1 MLRKL
6 VVVLSAIALVVGLAP
21 VAAAQ
26 NTGSRRIGDFTFSAS
41 INTGQSQLRP
51 GGYVRIDLTATNTH
65 GTGTGCVFGVC
76 IPGTD
81 SRVLN
86 TYGFTVPAGY
96 TLRGSGGNDMT
107 NVGTHEQAN
116 YFGGQPGGVT
126 STNRWVGK
134 NSSRSGWLSFNIPAD
149 AQGGSRHNFGIR
161 AHLETAGDWFPTA
174 ENVVGFTLGAV
185 ATATSVT
192 ANPAT
197 VEEGTNTT
205 LTADVSAV
213 HGSNAVAAGDIVFE
227 VNGTSVG
234 SAPVGPDGRASIPY
248 TVPLLDNRDPITQ
261 NVTARYSGDAPRFAA
276 STSTT
281 TVRIEPE
288 AKSEV
293 TSTVD
298 LAATRGLVE
307 NGRLPVTL
315 DVAIDTS
322 DGLDLPEGAEVEI
335 LRDGVVVD
343 TLAVDGVT
351 ATFTDDL
358 DATTDATY
366 VYTARLL
373 ETETYDTIYR
383 SAESEPV
390 EVEVAPEV
398 TPEVTVGVDPAAVLI
413 GRAVDI
419 TATVT
424 ADGTPLPAGAEVTIR
439 SNGRDIGTVTTDDD
453 GNAVL
458 AGHEFDTPGDK
469 RIVAVFDGGRI
480 GGTTYGAVTS
490 APATVTVEA
499 LPEVDT
505 GTTIELETVATA
517 GDEVTITAVV
527 SRLDGGDL
535 TDAGT
540 ENLGSVW
547 FFRDGDAIGSAP
559 VVIDTVT
566 GEATAVF
573 THRFAERGEFRI
585 TADYSGASGSDEVIA
600 PSETT
605 EATVVTVSPS
615 DIVIDEPGPPSNEL
629 ELSFGSLDLGS
640 VMDAIGEEGLSSLGG
655 LVGGN

>member
-1 MLRKL
+1 M
-6 VVVLSAIALVVGLAP
+6 
-21 VAAAQ
+21 
-26 NTGSRRIGDFTFSAS
+26 
-41 INTGQSQLRP
+41 
-51 GGYVRIDLTATNTH
+51 ATN
-65 GTGTGCVFGVC
+65 
-76 IPGTD
+76 
-81 SRVLN
+81 
-86 TYGFTVPAGY
+86 
-96 TLRGSGGNDMT
+96 
-107 NVGTHEQAN
+107 
-116 YFGGQPGGVT
+116 
-126 STNRWVGK
+126 
-134 NSSRSGWLSFNIPAD
+134 
-149 AQGGSRHNFGIR
+149 
-161 AHLETAGDWFPTA
+161 
-174 ENVVGFTLGAV
+174 
-185 ATATSVT
+185 TSVT

-213 HGSNAVAAGDIVFE
+213 HGSNGVTAGDIVFE

-366 VYTARLL
+366 VYTVRLL

-398 TPEVTVGVDPAAVLI
+398 TPEVTVGVDSAAVLI

-424 ADGTPLPAGAEVTIR
+424 ADGTPLPAGTVVSIR

-499 LPEVDT
+499 LPEIDT

>member
-6 VVVLSAIALVVGLAP
+6 LVALSAIALMVGLAP

-26 NTGSRRIGDFTFSAS
+26 NNGSRKIGDFTFSAS

-51 GGYVRIDLTATNTH
+51 GGYVRIDLTAKNTH

-81 SRVLN
+81 TRVLN
-86 TYGFTVPAGY
+86 TYGFTVPGGY

-134 NSSRSGWLSFNIPAD
+134 NSSRSGWLSFNIPED
-149 AQGGSRHNFGIR
+149 AHGGSVHSFGIR
-161 AHLETAGDWFPTA
+161 AHLEAGGDWFPTA

-185 ATATSVT
+185 ATTTSVT

-205 LTADVSAV
+205 LTAAVSAV

-234 SAPVGPDGRASIPY
+234 SAPVGPDGSASIPY
-248 TVPLLDNRDPITQ
+248 TVPLLENRDPVTQ
-261 NVTARYSGDAPRFAA
+261 TVRARYSGDTPRFRG

-281 TVRIEPE
+281 SIRIEPE
-288 AKSEV
+288 PKSEV

-298 LAATRGLVE
+298 LTATRGLVE
-307 NGRLPVTL
+307 NGQLPVTL

-322 DGLDLPEGAEVEI
+322 NGLDLPEGAEVEI

-343 TLAVDGVT
+343 TVPVDGVT
-351 ATFTDDL
+351 ATYTDNL
-358 DATTDATY
+358 DNTTVATY
-366 VYTARLL
+366 TYTARLL
-373 ETETYDTIYR
+373 ESETYDTIYR
-383 SAESEPV
+383 GATSDAA
-390 EVEVAPEV
+390 EVEVAPEN
-398 TPEVTVGVDPAAVLI
+398 TPAVTVAVDPATVLV

-419 TATVT
+419 SARVT
-424 ADGTPLPAGAEVTIR
+424 ADGAPLPAGTEVIIR
-439 SNGRDIGTVTTDDD
+439 SNGRDIGTVTTDGD

-469 RIVAVFDGGRI
+469 RIVAVVEGGRI
-480 GGTTYGAVTS
+480 DGMTYLTATS
-490 APATVTVEA
+490 APVTLTVES

-517 GDEVTITAVV
+517 GDEVAITAVV
-527 SRLDGGDL
+527 SRLDGRDL

-540 ENLGSVW
+540 ADLGSVW

-559 VVIDTVT
+559 VVIDPVT
-566 GEATAVF
+566 GDATAVF

-585 TADYSGASGSDEVIA
+585 TADYSGTFGSDEVIA

-605 EATVVTVSPS
+605 EATVVTVTPS
-615 DIVIDEPGPPSNEL
+615 DIVIDEPAPPSNEL

-640 VMDAIGEEGLSSLGG
+640 VMDAVGEEGLSSLGG